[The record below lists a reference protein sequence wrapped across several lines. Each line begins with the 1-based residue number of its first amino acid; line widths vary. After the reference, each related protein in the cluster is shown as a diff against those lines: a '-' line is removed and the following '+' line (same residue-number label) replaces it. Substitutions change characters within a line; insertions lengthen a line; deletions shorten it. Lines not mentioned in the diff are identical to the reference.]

1 MGDTEVAIIGSSPF
15 FVGEGQKVG
24 RGAENGGI
32 GIEAGG
38 VGEVVWVE
46 GQVRGAAG
54 GSLGLGFQVVEEE
67 AVCKETEAA
76 EVVHCERQDA
86 DTVGVGGGDKFGG
99 REGAVGAATQLGTLA
114 TTMGLLECRG

>member
-1 MGDTEVAIIGSSPF
+1 MVGDTEVAIIGSSPF

-46 GQVRGAAG
+46 
-54 GSLGLGFQVVEEE
+54 
-67 AVCKETEAA
+67 
-76 EVVHCERQDA
+76 
-86 DTVGVGGGDKFGG
+86 
-99 REGAVGAATQLGTLA
+99 
-114 TTMGLLECRG
+114 